1 MYLSYGDRGMLERQ
15 YTSMRAWVEYAR
27 RWAGSELIWRPGWQ
41 FGDWLALHSD
51 DPSYPG
57 ATTGTDLIA
66 TAFLA
71 HSPNLLPPPAAC
83 RGRDAAGTG
92 SRRWSRKCPGR
103 SARSLVSPRGRAGKT
118 RQ

>member
-1 MYLSYGDRGMLERQ
+1 
-15 YTSMRAWVEYAR
+15 MRAWVDYAR
-27 RWAGSELIWRPGWQ
+27 RRAGPDLIWRPGWQ

-71 HSPNLLPPPAAC
+71 HSTDLVARTATVLG
-83 RGRDAAGTG
+83 RGDDAAVSCALPGDARGVQSGVRLDDG
-92 SRRWSRKCPGR
+92 SSGR
-103 SARSLVSPRGRAGKT
+103 EHADSL
-118 RQ
+118 